1 MGDSGSSSSNKPSG
15 SESKEKEKISDMLQR
30 LGIEED
36 EYDDLVLEDEEE
48 APIQG
53 LKWMALARVHTSN
66 FFSPQTFEQHMK
78 VAWSPARE
86 VQFQHLE
93 GNLFTVQ
100 CFCLGD
106 WLKVDEGGPWLFRQ
120 SAVCIEKYDGISSPD
135 NIDLNFFSTWI
146 QIHKLPIGYRKK
158 NPDHSSC

>member
-1 MGDSGSSSSNKPSG
+1 MGDSGSSSSNKASG
-15 SESKEKEKISDMLQR
+15 SGLKEKEKISDMLQR

-53 LKWMALARVHTSN
+53 LKWMALVRVHTSN

-78 VAWSPARE
+78 AAWSPARE
-86 VQFQHLE
+86 VQFQHLQ

-106 WLKVDEGGPWLFRQ
+106 WLKVDEGGPWLFRL
-120 SAVCIEKYDGISSPD
+120 SAVCI
-135 NIDLNFFSTWI
+135 
-146 QIHKLPIGYRKK
+146 
-158 NPDHSSC
+158 